1 MYANKI
7 ENRISF
13 KIKTGHFLELL
24 TTEAMKLLW
33 SSENKITENK
43 IGENVTHL
51 EITEVVVVHSNIFNN
66 NFQ

>member
-33 SSENKITENK
+33 STENK

>member
-24 TTEAMKLLW
+24 TT
-33 SSENKITENK
+33 ENKITENK